1 MNYFNLIKNMNIDEL
16 AEFLEQYAH
25 EVASS
30 TRAQLA
36 LNNSTSIGPKDTFKQ
51 FLLSDVRSNKW
62 HQKN

>member
-1 MNYFNLIKNMNIDEL
+1 MNIDEL

-51 FLLSDVRSNKW
+51 FLLSDVRSNK
-62 HQKN
+62 